1 MNAVGIDRP
10 PELAHVT
17 RLIIHCAAACLLI
30 GCGAGRVAAWLYLG
44 KRVLLAAVVGLA
56 ALLVAGAY
64 LLAVAT
70 PIVGVTSIALPFA
83 IGFGM
88 GEGAFFAALAGQ
100 GLVTWIVALLFL
112 RGFCWLRK
120 YDEEF
125 AKKHGDAGQRG

>member
-1 MNAVGIDRP
+1 MI
-10 PELAHVT
+10 
-17 RLIIHCAAACLLI
+17 RLIIHFAAACLLI
-30 GCGAGRVAAWLYLG
+30 GCGVGRVAAWLYLG
-44 KRVLLAAVVGLA
+44 KRGPLAAVVGLS

-70 PIVGVTSIALPFA
+70 PVVGVTFVALPFV
-83 IGFGM
+83 IGFGA
-88 GEGAFFAALAGQ
+88 GNGAFIAALVGQ
-100 GLVTWIVALLFL
+100 GVLTWIVALLFL